1 MNKLK
6 SKITRITKTLT
17 ILTILLMASIT
28 VSKAANWIPTSSNI
42 SAASGK
48 LGHSMVTGIVPI
60 YSEGHWIFCADR
72 GTMLRTGQYDSSKHY
87 LQASDFKGTTGAVK
101 LLKVYELKSNMLQD
115 INYQFNAAYPSQ
127 STDRLVSTR
136 VEGMFKY
143 ETYERITTGISN
155 GPHPTE
161 FDTTGLNEDEYVL
174 CATYNASSTYAGL
187 AKKYVSE
194 ATNSTIKQVCANI
207 VAKLKGDNKIS
218 NTKFSNGEVDPENIV
233 FNDDQARVGVMEDEN
248 GNPGY
253 SRSAKKTAKND
264 ENAYILCGAE
274 FGYTPEDIQT
284 AYWMQND
291 RRGTIQG
298 PDNLGNNV
306 SVNGKYLY
314 GEALAYTKFIKDIEK
329 NGYQASI
336 DTANAQVFVNRNDS
350 DRNKDEFI
358 VGPID
363 INYMSAKAYE
373 NKNYP
378 VKSSA
383 SFSNMTDLIVTTNT
397 GKELHYKNNDFSI
410 VVDGKTY
417 SNGEKFPGRSQNFYI
432 VVNAKKAEYPT
443 KLGLGANFEYIKNCQ
458 ADFYELRAKGVTY
471 AYIGHGE
478 PIEREIK
485 VEGTYYR
492 KVSTYEVKKNAHND
506 RIISTS
512 TPAEISSTSE
522 VKTMTVKA
530 FLSQPYVDMLSADG
544 KSTRKVLGDGQ
555 PLTELISVRVEKAT
569 ATVKTTK
576 EQEIDITMKLG
587 GKVWCDERVGKETKL
602 DGKYSDGEKLMSGIK
617 VILHQKDPNG
627 KETVYGE
634 KYTDEKGE
642 YLFTDLNPFN
652 KYFVEFVYNGQY
664 YEPTVHKATHTSDDS
679 KGLDNVSERKAF
691 NAKFTEIRST
701 PNNYKSSDGS
711 YQEVYTRKELEDEGL
726 IDEFGNPTEKG
737 KNNKFV
743 QDCMISSYT
752 MDTVENRNIQ
762 YYPVNSKFVLAN
774 EINHAN
780 RGNLAKDSSG
790 KLIVEYTSVYSGE
803 YNVLKINQGYTL
815 RQTVDLAI
823 AKDIYNV
830 TQTINGKTETY
841 KYNKRQELQNNGRCW
856 TIETRL
862 EDAYYGVNY
871 TRELYKED
879 YEYTGSEDQT
889 LQVYVTYRLAIA
901 NLSSQI
907 ATRVTEVVDYY
918 DQDYTVTGAYIG
930 EYDSTKIQDAR
941 LSDTSIYPDS
951 ENGKDVPEGF
961 KKVYIT
967 GMENILS
974 DSDMNNEIYVF
985 ITFRVNKDNGK
996 IILDENSEGKENVAE
1011 INGYKTYYGKGVTPP
1026 NGEYRGTDYTSG
1038 SPTQGDEAGIIDTNS
1053 KPGNVVLGNEDRAF
1067 KHDGSIVK
1075 EKLEND
1081 TDTAPYIRIIISS
1094 ESRTMEGLVWED
1106 LRTETVENTIQG
1118 NGKKDNG
1125 EPAIPN
1131 ARVTLYDVNKQGA
1144 AQIYDGSKWFPA
1156 ITKTDENGKY
1166 SFKGYIPGEYCVI
1179 FSYGFDEQG
1188 ENGYIKYNGQDYKST
1203 IYHSDYNENNPDD
1216 DNYWIALGQL
1226 ESEKNTNYS
1235 YARDIMGNEST
1246 QGTRNYVNKYSGKD
1260 EVTNALS
1267 QKLYNTTQDTYMIAK
1282 SAKINVEIEY
1292 DRTVSDTSAS
1302 GSNNRGLSNYNQSG
1316 YYNIEGINLGLQERP
1331 KAQLKVTKQVQHAEV
1346 RLSNNSILFD
1356 ATGKASNVLWVDHKA
1371 HKQDQNNTYTEKDN
1385 YINKTM
1391 KEPAVREPGGKGS
1404 VQLTMDE
1411 EQMHGAQIKI
1421 TYLISVANVGEV
1433 DYNTNGFYYKG
1444 QIPNDKDNTIVKTNP
1459 MTMVDYVGYQSDDDE
1474 HTTRN
1479 NIKFVASENE
1489 GWNVVSANDLAS
1501 NGLISGDILDNAK
1514 KYTTILTTD
1523 SLSKDLV
1530 PIISDQNNVANKIA
1544 DTVKND
1550 PFNAVNV
1557 INNSKSVVAKTLVLT
1572 QTISADSTSDDK
1584 SYNNLTEL
1592 VKVKNTAGRRM
1603 AYSVVGNQ
1611 DPTKEP
1617 TEIDADSSQQ
1627 VTIMP
1632 PYGQKYIY
1640 YVLGIGIVII
1650 LIAGILVV
1658 RKITKKE

>member
-28 VSKAANWIPTSSNI
+28 VSKANWIPTSSNI
-42 SAASGK
+42 SAANEK
-48 LGHSMVTGIVPI
+48 LGHSMITGIVPI

-72 GTMLRTGQYDSSKHY
+72 GTMLRTGKYDSSKHY
-87 LQASDFKGTTGAVK
+87 LQAGDFTTTNGTVK
-101 LLKVYELKSNMLQD
+101 LLKVSELKLNMIKD
-115 INYQFNAAYPSQ
+115 ANYQFNVTYPTESKD
-127 STDRLVSTR
+127 TLESTR
-136 VEGMFKY
+136 TEGKFTI
-143 ETYERITTGISN
+143 ETYKRVQSGISN
-155 GPHPTE
+155 GPFTTN
-161 FDTTGLNEDEYVL
+161 FDSTGLEEDEYVL
-174 CATYNASSTYAGL
+174 CATYNASSRFSSIAEST
-187 AKKYVSE
+187 VRN
-194 ATNSTIKQVCANI
+194 ATNATINQVCANI

-218 NTKFSNGEVDPENIV
+218 NTRFSNGEVDPENIV
-233 FNDDQARVGVMEDEN
+233 FNDDQARVGVMEDQN

-253 SRSAKKTAKND
+253 SRSAKKTEKNN

-291 RRGTIQG
+291 RSGSIRG
-298 PDNLGNNV
+298 PDSLGKNV

-314 GEALAYTKFIKDIEK
+314 GEALAYTKFIKDVET

-336 DTANAQVFVNRNDS
+336 DTANSQVFINRVDS

-358 VGPID
+358 VGPIN

-378 VKSSA
+378 VKSNA
-383 SFSNMTDLIVTTNT
+383 SFSSVTDLIVTTDT
-397 GKELHYKNNDFSI
+397 GKELHYKNNDFNI
-410 VVDGKTY
+410 VIDGKTY

-443 KLGLGANFEYIKNCQ
+443 KLGLEANFEYIKNCQ
-458 ADFYELRAKGVTY
+458 ADFYELRAQAVTY
-471 AYIGHGE
+471 AYVGHGE
-478 PIEREIK
+478 TVERSITIS
-485 VEGTYYR
+485 GTYYK
-492 KVSTYEVKKNAHND
+492 KVSTYTVTKNNEKG
-506 RIISTS
+506 IIASTS
-512 TPAEISSTSE
+512 DPVEIESSSE
-522 VKTMTVKA
+522 EKKMTIKA
-530 FLSQPYVDMLSADG
+530 VLSQPYVDMLSADG
-544 KSTRKVLGDGQ
+544 KSTRKVIGNGQ
-555 PLTELISVRVEKAT
+555 PLTELIDVRIEKGT
-569 ATVKTTK
+569 AKVKTTK

-587 GKVWCDERVGKETKL
+587 GQVWCDERAGKETKL
-602 DGKYSDGEKLMSGIK
+602 DGKYTTGEKLMSGIK
-617 VILHQKDPNG
+617 VILHVQTPDG
-627 KETVYGE
+627 KESVYGE
-634 KYTDEKGE
+634 KYTDKNGE
-642 YLFTDLNPFN
+642 YLFTELNPFN

-691 NAKFTEIRST
+691 NTKFSEIRST
-701 PNNYKSSDGS
+701 PNNYKSSDGT
-711 YQEVYTRKELEDEGL
+711 YQEVYTRQELEDAGL

-737 KNNKFV
+737 KDNKFV

-762 YYPVNSKFVLAN
+762 YYPVNSKFILAN

-780 RGNLAKDSSG
+780 RKNLTKDSSG

-815 RQTVDLAI
+815 RQTVDLAM

-830 TQTINGKTETY
+830 VQTINGKTETY

-879 YEYTGSEDQT
+879 YEYTGTDDLS

-918 DQDYTVTGAYIG
+918 DQDYTLTGAYIG
-930 EYDSTKIQDAR
+930 EYDSTKIQDAK
-941 LSDTSIYPDS
+941 LSETSIYPDS

-974 DSDMNNEIYVF
+974 DPDMNNEIYIF
-985 ITFRVNKDNGK
+985 ITFRVNKENGK
-996 IILDENSEGKENVAE
+996 VILDENSDGKENVAE
-1011 INGYKTYYGKGVTPP
+1011 INGYKTYYGKGAMPP

-1053 KPGNVVLGNEDRAF
+1053 KPGNVVIGDEDRAF

-1081 TDTAPYIRIIISS
+1081 SDTAPYIKIIISS
-1094 ESRTMEGLVWED
+1094 ESRTMEGFVWED
-1106 LRTETVENTIQG
+1106 SRTETVENTKQG
-1118 NGKKDNG
+1118 NGRKDEG
-1125 EPAIPN
+1125 EAGIPN
-1131 ARVTLYDVNKQGA
+1131 ATVTLYDANKKGT
-1144 AQIYDGSKWFPA
+1144 AQIFDGSKWQEA
-1156 ITKTDENGKY
+1156 TTKTDSNGKY
-1166 SFKGYIPGEYCVI
+1166 SFKGYVPGEYYVV
-1179 FSYGFDEQG
+1179 FTYGNADQAD
-1188 ENGYIKYNGQDYKST
+1188 NGYIKYNGQDYKST
-1203 IYHSDYNENNPDD
+1203 IYRSDYNESNPDD
-1216 DNYWIALGQL
+1216 DSYWIALGQL
-1226 ESEKNTNYS
+1226 ESDKDANYS

-1246 QGTRNYVNKYSGKD
+1246 PGTRNYVNKYSGKD

-1267 QKLYNTTQDTYMIAK
+1267 EKLKNTTQDTYMMAK
-1282 SAKINVEIEY
+1282 SARINAEIEY
-1292 DRTVSDTSAS
+1292 DRTVSDTSSS
-1302 GSNNRGLSNYNQSG
+1302 GSNNKGTSNYNQCG
-1316 YYNIEGINLGLQERP
+1316 YYHIAGINLGLQERP

-1385 YINKTM
+1385 YIDKAM

-1421 TYLISVANVGEV
+1421 TYLISVANIGEV

-1444 QIPNDKDNTIVKTNP
+1444 QIPNDKDSTIVKTNP
-1459 MTMVDYVGYQSDDDE
+1459 MTMVDYVGYQTDDDE

-1479 NIKFVASENE
+1479 NIKFMASDNE
-1489 GWNVVSANDLAS
+1489 GWNVVSAIDLAA
-1501 NGLISGDILDNAK
+1501 NGLISGNILENAK

-1523 SLSKDLV
+1523 ALSKDLA
-1530 PIISDQNNVANKIA
+1530 PIISDQGNVADKIA
-1544 DTVKND
+1544 DTVKTD
-1550 PFNAVNV
+1550 PFNAVSV

-1611 DPTKEP
+1611 DPTQES

-1640 YVLGIGIVII
+1640 YILGVGIAII
-1650 LIAGILVV
+1650 LVAGIIIA
-1658 RKITKKE
+1658 RKITKKD